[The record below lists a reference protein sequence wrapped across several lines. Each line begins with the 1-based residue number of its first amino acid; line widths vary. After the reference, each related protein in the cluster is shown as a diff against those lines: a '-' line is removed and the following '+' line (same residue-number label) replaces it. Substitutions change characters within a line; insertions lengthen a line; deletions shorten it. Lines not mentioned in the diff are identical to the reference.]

1 MQKLQGRI
9 FEKNKGEKP
18 MKEKFMFSNEVRKD
32 LLFHI
37 DTSDNYDSI
46 ANRMLDE
53 ARLAIERASM
63 DKARELAEKIY
74 LKLPVCYHRIIPC
87 DCTEGSIRQ
96 VAISKI
102 MEALSEMTNESE
114 VGK

>member
-1 MQKLQGRI
+1 
-9 FEKNKGEKP
+9 

-53 ARLAIERASM
+53 ARLAIERAGM
-63 DKARELAEKIY
+63 DKARELAERLRGKVMY
-74 LKLPVCYHRIIPC
+74 RSEV
-87 DCTEGSIRQ
+87 EQ
-96 VAISKI
+96 
-102 MEALSEMTNESE
+102 ALSEMEKEKSQ
-114 VGK
+114 

>member
-1 MQKLQGRI
+1 
-9 FEKNKGEKP
+9 

-53 ARLAIERASM
+53 ARLAIERAGM
-63 DKARELAEKIY
+63 DKARELAEKIKDILNTYNY
-74 LKLPVCYHRIIPC
+74 LANVQEEIFKVI
-87 DCTEGSIRQ
+87 
-96 VAISKI
+96 A
-102 MEALSEMTNESE
+102 EMESE
-114 VGK
+114 K